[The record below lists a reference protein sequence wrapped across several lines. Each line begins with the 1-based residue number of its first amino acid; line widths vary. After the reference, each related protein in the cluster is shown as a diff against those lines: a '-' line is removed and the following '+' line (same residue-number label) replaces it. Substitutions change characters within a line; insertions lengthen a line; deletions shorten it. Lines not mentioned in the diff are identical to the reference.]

1 MKKFLTCLLAVG
13 LVAALCVPA
22 LAVDV
27 KFSGTYVFE
36 GWQENNRNLRDDST
50 VPRAPSTSWMDQ
62 YMILNTQFKIA
73 EGLSINTKARVMDT
87 LWGLDG
93 LANRLYSTSPQLN
106 QNIEFEEVYAEVK
119 FGPGYFVVGQGPNGF
134 GLPFSAWDYP
144 TAQFR
149 YFYTPT
155 KNWLHLFMYEKL
167 ASVGVTN
174 NPVTGAPVTNPW
186 FDSDYMRYNYNIYY
200 FGDKWEAGGMFLF
213 DQDKAARGATGTTNQ
228 WFIPEAFVKATFGP
242 LYVEAQINYAWGQ
255 IGTPDSGVVADH
267 LNINSYQWYGKA
279 QYTMGPVYFGGQ
291 YSYTSG
297 QKADDPGTV
306 RAFLTTGRDYKPC
319 LILINPDR
327 DKYIGPLG
335 APGIGPG
342 MGINNNYW
350 GSANAPNT
358 SGSGSTNFS
367 LYQVFGGF
375 KPVPKLDVY
384 GSFTYANIN
393 EKPTGWVSDNLGYEV
408 DITATYKLY
417 DNVSYMVGFGY
428 LFTGDAWKGTL
439 SSAST
444 SNDWLLMHKLTINF

>member
-1 MKKFLTCLLAVG
+1 M
-13 LVAALCVPA
+13 
-22 LAVDV
+22 
-27 KFSGTYVFE
+27 
-36 GWQENNRNLRDDST
+36 
-50 VPRAPSTSWMDQ
+50 
-62 YMILNTQFKIA
+62 
-73 EGLSINTKARVMDT
+73 
-87 LWGLDG
+87 
-93 LANRLYSTSPQLN
+93 
-106 QNIEFEEVYAEVK
+106 YAEVK

-186 FDSDYMRYNYNIYY
+186 SDSDYMRYNYNIYY

-444 SNDWLLMHKLTINF
+444 SNDWLLMHKLTINFRQFAAPGFEFQNPGGNPRGFLFGEKGKNSSPEIIGGLPCREPYRNFLTESFENDTKIMSERDAIKPCDTGPGSFASPAFFWSWICRFMTMNV